1 MTERPSLEK
10 SNEPT
15 EPTLQAALGSAYTH
29 YERIIS
35 VANSYSQDWTFTPKG
50 GWMLKVSDRK
60 KALLYLIPLN
70 GGFKISLSIRET
82 ERDAF
87 LRDGELG
94 MLHDKIAASKRHLEG
109 FALQFDISNK
119 DEFQPVAVLIKKLIT
134 IRS

>member
-1 MTERPSLEK
+1 MTERPFLEK
-10 SNEPT
+10 SKKPT
-15 EPTLQAALGSAYTH
+15 EPTLQAALGSTYTH
-29 YERIIS
+29 YKKVIS
-35 VANSYSQDWTFTPKG
+35 VASSYSQDWAFTPKG

-70 GGFKISLSIRET
+70 GGFKISLAIRET

-94 MLHDKIAASKRHLEG
+94 MLHDKIAASKKYLEG

-119 DEFQPVAVLIKKLIT
+119 NEFQPVAVFIKKLIT
-134 IRS
+134 LRS